1 MKVSGVKY
9 IGLRGTTVAKD
20 ATIDLKC
27 SKTVPCTDIEF
38 SDINI
43 KSVGGHAGNAIAK
56 CTNAHGTARSC
67 TPPVHC
73 VQT

>member
-38 SDINI
+38 SNINI
-43 KSVGGHAGNAIAK
+43 RSVGGNADNAKAK
-56 CTNAHGTARSC
+56 CTNVHGTARSC
-67 TPPVHC
+67 TPPIHC
-73 VQT
+73 VTA